1 MSDALAIVQVH
12 LLTSLAVWQQA
23 APRAGIASR
32 TRQLI
37 TATIGLIV
45 IVALPAIL
53 IYYARRRWRP

>member
-23 APRAGIASR
+23 ARAGIASR

-37 TATIGLIV
+37 TATIELIV